1 MAKANG
7 NTRMIKRIPVST
19 KTLYEIYNTLLSSG
33 DYNVEESYVNEQ
45 TGAFYLQSKG
55 REPDDNEKLAAR
67 YFVEKG
73 ISITITPEGNIRYA
87 TAFKPD
93 GTPKFSD
100 GLASVY
106 TYEQKTIE
114 NIAKKIVNNYKHGI
128 QHAVDKGAKIAFIF
142 DRYGKGHRDQVEQAM
157 QEYILPKW
165 GKMPERVVV
174 MNKDGDFFEHYF

>member
-1 MAKANG
+1 MAKASG
-7 NTRMIKRIPVST
+7 SVRMLKTIPVST
-19 KTLYEIYNTLLSSG
+19 KTLRNIFNTMLSTGAYNIRA
-33 DYNVEESYVNEQ
+33 SYINEQ
-45 TGAFYLQSKG
+45 TGAFYLQAKG
-55 REPDDNEKLAAR
+55 REPDDNEKIAAK
-67 YFVEKG
+67 YFVGKG
-73 ISITITPEGNIRYA
+73 VCITITPEGNIKYA
-87 TAFKPD
+87 TAFKPN

-114 NIAKKIVNNYKHGI
+114 KIAEKIVNNYKHGI

-142 DRYGKGHRDQVEQAM
+142 DRYGKGRRDQVEQAM
-157 QEYILPKW
+157 QEYKLPAW

>member
-1 MAKANG
+1 MAKG
-7 NTRMIKRIPVST
+7 SGSIRLLKRIPVST
-19 KTLYEIYNTLLSSG
+19 RTLYDIFYTLLSSG
-33 DYNVEESYVNEQ
+33 EYDVAKSFVNEQ
-45 TGAFYLQSKG
+45 SGAFYLQAKG
-55 REPDDNEKLAAR
+55 REPDENEKIAAMS
-67 YFVEKG
+67 FVDRG
-73 ISITITPEGNIRYA
+73 ISITITPEGDIRYA

-100 GLASVY
+100 GLASIY

-114 NIAKKIVNNYKHGI
+114 NTAEKIVNNYKHGI

-142 DRYGKGHRDQVEQAM
+142 DKYGKGHRNQVEQAM
-157 QEYILPKW
+157 QEYKLPKW

>member
-1 MAKANG
+1 MAKASG
-7 NTRMIKRIPVST
+7 NTRMIKKIPVST
-19 KTLYEIYNTLLSSG
+19 KTLHEIYNTLLSSG
-33 DYNVEESYVNEQ
+33 DYNVEASYIDEQ
-45 TGAFYLQSKG
+45 SGAFYLQAKG
-55 REPDDNEKLAAR
+55 REPDENEKLAAR
-67 YFVEKG
+67 YFVERG
-73 ISITITPEGNIRYA
+73 ISITVTPEGDIKYA
-87 TAFKPD
+87 TAVKPD

-114 NIAKKIVNNYKHGI
+114 NTAEKIVNNYKHGI

-142 DRYGKGHRDQVEQAM
+142 DRYGKGHRNQVEQAM
-157 QEYILPKW
+157 QEYKLPKW